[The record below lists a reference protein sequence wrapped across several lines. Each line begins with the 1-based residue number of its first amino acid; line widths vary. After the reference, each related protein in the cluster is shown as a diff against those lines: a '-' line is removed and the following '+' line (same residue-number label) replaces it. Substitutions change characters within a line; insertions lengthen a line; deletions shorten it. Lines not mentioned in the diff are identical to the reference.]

1 MTHMSSRWLQ
11 LLLIPGTQQNELIWE
26 QSKYKRGE
34 KSLKGQEVEE
44 TVFICFYHFLLHSVL
59 VSMKSALLHV
69 VVTQSKKPEDT
80 VSEHTMSVKT
90 RLRNKI
96 QKKASHKQNS
106 AKGNSEYLWL
116 TNGNSVHS
124 QEIMQIYIY
133 IYLYIYMYIP
143 SCKLTS
149 MWKIH
154 HLHIIFLVST
164 SLVYP
169 RVAGPDHPPHH
180 TKEQL
185 GNLWKRG
192 ARSSSSFNQGFYGW
206 LRVVHDGFACFLNQD
221 NSGIIM
227 GNIDGFILS
236 SSVIKHGDIPELNGG
251 FKWENH
257 RSKSGGSSKPSL
269 ITVGSLSVSCP
280 FSQELQQA

>member
-133 IYLYIYMYIP
+133 IYIYICI
-143 SCKLTS
+143 
-149 MWKIH
+149 
-154 HLHIIFLVST
+154 
-164 SLVYP
+164 YP
-169 RVAGPDHPPHH
+169 PA
-180 TKEQL
+180 
-185 GNLWKRG
+185 N
-192 ARSSSSFNQGFYGW
+192 
-206 LRVVHDGFACFLNQD
+206 
-221 NSGIIM
+221 
-227 GNIDGFILS
+227 
-236 SSVIKHGDIPELNGG
+236 
-251 FKWENH
+251 
-257 RSKSGGSSKPSL
+257 
-269 ITVGSLSVSCP
+269 
-280 FSQELQQA
+280 